1 MMRMR
6 AVIVAVVMI
15 VVTAMASGCQTE
27 DPQAIP
33 GDPQAPFQESVMGT
47 NARVGPIQLIGVH
60 VDAPPDVRYRPGDQA
75 RLWFTVFNE
84 APTADVLRSV
94 SSPVADTTQIRWDA
108 DCDGTGTD
116 VAALTLRPVQPNPAT
131 APPGVPPFDAYHV
144 QLLALNQE
152 ILAGTTIPVTFA
164 FDRAGSVTVEALV
177 QPSNA
182 VRPEPS
188 NRCHTGPSAA
198 PSAGTAPVTP
208 SES

>member
-1 MMRMR
+1 MR
-6 AVIVAVVMI
+6 AVIVTIVAI
-15 VVTAMASGCQTE
+15 VVTTVASGCQTE
-27 DPQAIP
+27 DPQAVP
-33 GDPQAPFQESVMGT
+33 GDPQAPFQESLMGT

-60 VDAPPDVRYRPGDQA
+60 VDAPADVRYRPGDEA
-75 RLWFTVFNE
+75 RLWFTVFNQ

-94 SSPVADTTQIRWDA
+94 SSPVAGTTQIRWDA
-108 DCDGTGTD
+108 DCDGIGTD

-144 QLLALNQE
+144 QLIELNRE

-188 NRCHTGPSAA
+188 NRCYASGSAA
-198 PSAGTAPVTP
+198 PSAAIEP
-208 SES
+208 SGS